1 MIIHITST
9 SIPSQIKMGTIK
21 HKLVILITLLLILPL
36 ILLLQLQKMP
46 KMGSQYT
53 FKTNL
58 SAIQEEIGIFKNV
71 LADVTKY
78 VNTGPSTPEKLTENL
93 SIPIPGNLRD
103 PFQYTSSIKNKSNS
117 KTVKSQSP
125 SNSQIKTVNEKVKPK
140 PKPKLQI
147 TLNGIIFD
155 KENPMAIINRDIYK
169 TSDRIG
175 KYSIL
180 SINEKGVQLRSE
192 KENLF
197 LQAPV
202 IE

>member
-1 MIIHITST
+1 MD
-9 SIPSQIKMGTIK
+9 TIK
-21 HKLVILITLLLILPL
+21 RKLIILITLLLILPF
-36 ILLLQLQKMP
+36 ILLLQLQKLP
-46 KMGSQYT
+46 KTGSQSAI
-53 FKTNL
+53 KTNIN
-58 SAIQEEIGIFKNV
+58 SIQEEIKIFKNV
-71 LADVTKY
+71 LTDVTKY
-78 VNTGPSTPEKLTENL
+78 VNTGPITPEKLTENL

-103 PFQYTSSIKNKSNS
+103 PFQYTNQSKS

-125 SNSQIKTVNEKVKPK
+125 SNSQTKTVKEKVKPK

-155 KENPMAIINRDIYK
+155 KENPMAIINGDIYK
-169 TSDRIG
+169 TSDKIG
-175 KYSIL
+175 EYSIL
-180 SINEKGVQLRSE
+180 SISEKGVQLHSE